1 MLAFNI
7 RFLTLNVLVL
17 VVLVASAVG
26 LGRLLPGGARISF
39 VQTRGDDSEIF
50 ALDINYAL
58 AVNLTRSPGRD
69 FSATWS
75 PDGRRMAFVSAR
87 AGRFQLYLFA
97 LGEGARLLG
106 DEAAISNHPVWS
118 PDGKSIVYEV
128 ERGNIRHLWIV
139 DVDQPLVPGENPR
152 ALAASQTDDRLP
164 AWSPDGAR
172 IAFVSLREGNAEI
185 YTIAPDGSHLV
196 NLTRHPGWD
205 VNPAWSPDGT
215 QIAFFALRD
224 RYRELYV
231 MDRDGGN
238 VRQLT
243 QAQEVNNG
251 NYWGAPAWSPDGTR
265 IAYQTVLDG
274 SPEIIVTTLDTGQ
287 DYRLT
292 QAQDVNALPVW
303 LPDGRGIVYMSGRG
317 MASALYLVDVDG
329 GSPRRLTPSDAISQY
344 PVLWSMGGD

>member
-1 MLAFNI
+1 MLTFNL
-7 RFLTLNVLVL
+7 RLLTVNLILF

-26 LGRLLPGGARISF
+26 LGRLLPGGARITF
-39 VQTRGDDSEIF
+39 VQTRGDDSEII
-50 ALDINYAL
+50 ALDIDHAL
-58 AVNLTRSPGRD
+58 AANLTRSPGRD
-69 FSATWS
+69 FSASWS
-75 PDGRRMAFVSAR
+75 PDGRRMAFVSLR
-87 AGRFQLYLFA
+87 DGQLQLYLLT
-97 LGEGARLLG
+97 LGEGVRLLS
-106 DEAAISNHPVWS
+106 DRAALSNHPVWS
-118 PDGKSIVYEV
+118 PDGESIVYEV
-128 ERGNIRHLWIV
+128 GRGNIRHLWIV
-139 DVDQPLVPGENPR
+139 DVDQPLIPDQNPR
-152 ALAASQTDDRLP
+152 ALAVSQTDDRLP

-185 YTIAPDGSHLV
+185 YTIAPDGGDLV
-196 NLTRHPGWD
+196 NLTRNPGWD
-205 VNPAWSPDGT
+205 VNPAWSPDGS

-243 QAQEVNNG
+243 NAQEVNNG

-274 SPEIIVTTLDTGQ
+274 SPQIVVTTVEGGQ

-292 QAQDVNALPVW
+292 GAQKVNALPLW
-303 LPDGRGIVYMSGRG
+303 LPDDRGIVYMSGRG

-329 GSPRRLTPSDAISQY
+329 GSPRRLTPADAISQY
-344 PVLWSMGGD
+344 PVLWSIGE